1 MKKISYLLVITAAIL
16 WGAIGIFSK
25 TAGGMGF
32 TSIDMCF
39 IRSVFSVVI
48 LGIFFLIKD
57 KSIFKLENIKD
68 LKYFV
73 GTGIISFSLYNWS
86 YIAAIKETS
95 MGVAAI
101 LLYTAPSIIM
111 VLSAILFKEKI
122 TKVKLMAIIV
132 TFTGCMF
139 VTGIFEG
146 GNVISFKGFL
156 YGMLSGIGYGLYS
169 IFGKYALRKY
179 SPVTVVFYTFFMSGL
194 LFTILGNPIV
204 IIEKINETNSWIFIT
219 AFAALSAA
227 IPYILYTKGLS
238 GIEAS
243 KASIL
248 ANMEPVVA
256 AVIGIVVYSEGAG
269 FLKILGI
276 ALVIGAVCMINIADN
291 IKNEK

>member
-16 WGAIGIFSK
+16 WGGIGLFSK
-25 TAGGMGF
+25 TAGTMGF
-32 TSIDMCF
+32 TPIDMCF
-39 IRSVFSVVI
+39 IRSVFSVII
-48 LGIFFLIKD
+48 LGIFFFIKD
-57 KSIFKLENIKD
+57 KTIFKLESIKD
-68 LKYFV
+68 LKYFI

-122 TKVKLMAIIV
+122 TKVKLAALII
-132 TFTGCMF
+132 TFIGCMC

-146 GNVISFKGFL
+146 GNSISFKGFI
-156 YGMLSGIGYGLYS
+156 YGLLSGIGYGLYS

-179 SPVTVVFYTFFMSGL
+179 SPVTVVFYTFLMSGL

-204 IIEKINETNSWIFIT
+204 IIEKINETNSWLFIVS
-219 AFAALSAA
+219 FAALSAA

-256 AVIGIVVYSEGAG
+256 AIIGILVFSEGAG
-269 FLKILGI
+269 VLKLLGI
-276 ALVIGAVCMINIADN
+276 VLVIGAVCMINLSDR
-291 IKNEK
+291 IKTE